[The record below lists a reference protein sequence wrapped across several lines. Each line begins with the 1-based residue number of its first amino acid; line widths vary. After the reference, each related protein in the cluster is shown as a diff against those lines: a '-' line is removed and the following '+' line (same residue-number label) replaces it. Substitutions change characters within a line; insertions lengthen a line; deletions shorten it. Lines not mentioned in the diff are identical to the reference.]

1 MEKSSVNVGVRL
13 LTTSKDQ
20 IAHPKRIMQ
29 PAKSQTVLSPNKC
42 YEQREGERE
51 ECTIKCSN
59 QKSLRQTRK
68 IRGIG

>member
-42 YEQREGERE
+42 YERREGERE
-51 ECTIKCSN
+51 EYTIKYV
-59 QKSLRQTRK
+59 Q
-68 IRGIG
+68 IRRVYAKQER

>member
-42 YEQREGERE
+42 YQQREGERE
-51 ECTIKCSN
+51 ECTIKYV
-59 QKSLRQTRK
+59 Q
-68 IRGIG
+68 IRRVYARNIRDIG